1 MEHIESEI
9 PARLFDRAL
18 LARML
23 RYVRP
28 YRVWMAL
35 ALGVV
40 LPLTLLTNTLPLLI
54 RDATDHALV
63 PADVDPGARW
73 AILLR
78 IGALYV
84 AIAFGAFLVRF
95 AQGYLMSWLGQRM
108 LFDMRADIFDKILRL
123 PFRYFDRH
131 PVGRLMTRVGSDVE
145 AMQRLLT
152 DGIVGLTTDVLMLAG
167 VLAYMFWVNPRLA
180 LIMLMLSPPLLAI
193 LVFLNSKV
201 RAAHRDVRRR
211 QSALNAFMQET
222 LTGMGTV
229 QLFNREAEAN
239 AGFARRNGPLR
250 DAFLRSVAW
259 FSYAFPA
266 TEIMGALAAVL
277 VLGLGG
283 WLILRGDGAL
293 TIGELLAF
301 LAYVREF
308 FRPLDDLSEKS
319 NVLQAAMASGER
331 VFGLIDTPEEIE
343 DPPQP
348 APLDTFRGEISF
360 DHVWFAY
367 DAENWVLRDLDLHI
381 PAGSSI
387 AIVGATGAGKSSL
400 TGLIARFY
408 DVQRGAVRVDGIDVR
423 AYRQSD
429 LRRRIG
435 IVLQDPFIFAGTIAE
450 NIALHDP
457 AMPRA
462 RIEEAARY
470 VNAHDFIMRREG
482 GYGAVIMERGAGL
495 STGQK
500 QLLALA
506 RAIAHNPDILLI
518 LDEATAHVDTE
529 TELLIQD
536 ALKKLMKGRTSIIIA
551 HRLSTIR
558 HVDRIL
564 VLRQGRLVE
573 QGTHRDLLAHGG
585 YYKRLYELLSHAP
598 AESRKGS
605 VLYS

>member
-1 MEHIESEI
+1 MEHLESEI

-18 LARML
+18 LGRML

-28 YRVWMAL
+28 YRGWMML
-35 ALGVV
+35 AILAV
-40 LPLTLLTNTLPLLI
+40 LPLTLLSNTLPLLI

-63 PADVDPGARW
+63 ATDAPADERW

-78 IGALYV
+78 IGGLYV
-84 AIAFGAFLVRF
+84 VIAFGAFLLRF

-108 LFDMRADIFDKILRL
+108 LFDMRADIFNKILRL

-152 DGIVGLTTDVLMLAG
+152 DGLVGLTTDVLMIVG
-167 VLAYMFWVNPRLA
+167 VLAYMVWVNPKLA
-180 LIMLMLSPPLLAI
+180 LIMIVLFPPLLAI
-193 LVFLNSKV
+193 LIFLNGKV
-201 RAAHRDVRRR
+201 RGAHREVRRR
-211 QSALNAFMQET
+211 QSALNANLQEM
-222 LTGMGTV
+222 LTGMTTI
-229 QLFNREAEAN
+229 QLFNRESTAV
-239 AGFARRNGPLR
+239 AGFARHNGALR
-250 DAFLRSVAW
+250 DAFLRSVKW

-266 TEIMGALAAVL
+266 TEIMGGVASVL
-277 VLGLGG
+277 VLGVGG
-283 WLILRGDGAL
+283 WFILRGDDSL

-301 LAYVREF
+301 LAYLREF

-331 VFGLIDTPEEIE
+331 VFGLMDTPEEIE
-343 DPPQP
+343 DPAHP
-348 APLDTFRGEISF
+348 AALPEPFRGEISF
-360 DHVWFAY
+360 EHVWFAY
-367 DAENWVLRDLDLHI
+367 TDENWVLRDLHVDI
-381 PAGSSI
+381 PAGSSL

-408 DVQRGAVRVDGIDVR
+408 DVQRGAVRVDGVDVR
-423 AYRQSD
+423 HYRQAD

-457 AMPRA
+457 SMPRS

-470 VNAHDFIMRREG
+470 VNAHTFITRREG
-482 GYGAVIMERGAGL
+482 GYDAVVMERGAGL

-518 LDEATAHVDTE
+518 LDEATANVDTE

-564 VLRQGRLVE
+564 VLRQGQLIE
-573 QGTHRDLLAHGG
+573 QGSHKELLARGG

-598 AESRKGS
+598 AATA
-605 VLYS
+605 

>member
-1 MEHIESEI
+1 MEHVESEI
-9 PARLFDRAL
+9 PARLFDRTL

-28 YRVWMAL
+28 YRVWMAISL
-35 ALGVV
+35 AVV
-40 LPLTLLTNTLPLLI
+40 VPLTLLTNTLPLLI
-54 RDATDHALV
+54 RDATDLALV
-63 PADVDPGARW
+63 PTDKSPDERW
-73 AILLR
+73 AVLLR
-78 IGALYV
+78 IGGLYV
-84 AIAFGAFLVRF
+84 VVAFGAFVMRC
-95 AQGYLMSWLGQRM
+95 AQGYLLSWIGQRM

-152 DGIVGLTTDVLMLAG
+152 DGLVGLTTDALMLIG

-180 LIMLMLSPPLLAI
+180 MIMLLLLPPLLAI

-201 RAAHRDVRRR
+201 RSAHRDVRRR
-211 QSALNAFMQET
+211 QASLNAYAQET
-222 LTGMGTV
+222 ITGMGTV
-229 QLFNREAEAN
+229 QTFNRQPAAI
-239 AGFARRNGPLR
+239 AGFARHNGPLR
-250 DAFLRSVAW
+250 DAFLRSVKW

-266 TEIMGALAAVL
+266 TEIMGSVAAVL
-277 VLGLGG
+277 VLGIGG
-283 WLILRGDGAL
+283 WFILQGGHDL
-293 TIGELLAF
+293 TFGELLAF
-301 LAYVREF
+301 LAYLRDF

-331 VFGLIDTPEEIE
+331 VFGLIDTPEEIK
-343 DPPQP
+343 DPVRP
-348 APLDTFRGEISF
+348 APLDVFRGEITF
-360 DHVWFAY
+360 DRVWFAY
-367 DAENWVLRDLDLHI
+367 DGENWVLRDLNVHI
-381 PAGSSI
+381 PAGTSI

-400 TGLIARFY
+400 IGLIARFY
-408 DVQRGAVRVDGIDVR
+408 DVQQGSVRLDGIDVR
-423 AYRQSD
+423 DYRQAD

-457 AMPRA
+457 TMPRA
-462 RIEEAARY
+462 RIEEAARF
-470 VNAHDFIMRREG
+470 VNAHDFIMRRPG
-482 GYGAVIMERGAGL
+482 GYDAVVMERGAGL

-500 QLLALA
+500 QLIALA

-518 LDEATAHVDTE
+518 LDEATANVDTE

-558 HVDRIL
+558 HVDQIL
-564 VLRQGRLVE
+564 VLRQGRLIE
-573 QGTHRDLLAHGG
+573 QGPHRELIARGG
-585 YYKRLYELLSHAP
+585 YYKRLYELLSHTPARAP
-598 AESRKGS
+598 
-605 VLYS
+605 

>member
-1 MEHIESEI
+1 MEHIESDI
-9 PARLFDRAL
+9 PAKLFDRSL
-18 LARML
+18 LLRML

-28 YRVWMAL
+28 YRGWMAL
-35 ALGVV
+35 ALLLVA
-40 LPLTLLTNTLPLLI
+40 PLTLLSNTLPLLI
-54 RDATDHALV
+54 RDAIDHGLA
-63 PADVDPGARW
+63 PADVPASLRRGV
-73 AILLR
+73 LLNVA
-78 IGALYV
+78 GLYMLV
-84 AIAFGAFLVRF
+84 GFGAFLMRY
-95 AQGYLMSWLGQRM
+95 AQGYLLSWLGQRM

-152 DGIVGLTTDVLMLAG
+152 DGLIGLTTDFLMLAG
-167 VLAYMFWVNPRLA
+167 VLAFMFWVNTRLA
-180 LIMLMLSPPLLAI
+180 LVMLALFPPLLLI
-193 LVFLNSKV
+193 LILLNGRV
-201 RAAHRDVRRR
+201 RASHRAVRQR
-211 QSALNAFMQET
+211 QSALNAYLQEM
-222 LTGMGTV
+222 LTGMSTI
-229 QLFNREAEAN
+229 QLFNREATAN
-239 AGFARRNGPLR
+239 AGFARQNGPLR
-250 DAFLRSVAW
+250 DAFLRAVAW

-277 VLGLGG
+277 ILGLGG
-283 WLILRGDGAL
+283 RQILSGDGSL

-301 LAYVREF
+301 LAYLREF

-331 VFGLIDTPEEIE
+331 VFGLMDTTEEIA
-343 DPPQP
+343 DPAVP
-348 APLDTFRGEISF
+348 AKLDSFRGEIAF
-360 DHVWFAY
+360 DRVWFAY
-367 DAENWVLRDLDLHI
+367 QDEDWVLRDLDVRI
-381 PAGSSI
+381 PAGASV

-408 DVQRGAVRVDGIDVR
+408 DVQRGAVRVDGVNVR
-423 AYRQSD
+423 DYAQSE

-462 RIEEAARY
+462 RIEEAARF
-470 VNAHDFIMRREG
+470 VNAHRFIEQREG
-482 GYGAVIMERGAGL
+482 GYDAVVMERGAGL

-518 LDEATAHVDTE
+518 LDEATASVDTE

-558 HVDRIL
+558 HVDHIL
-564 VLRQGRLVE
+564 VLRQGQLIE
-573 QGTHRDLLAHGG
+573 QGSHRDLLAQGG
-585 YYKRLYELLSHAP
+585 YYKRLYELLSHP
-598 AESRKGS
+598 PLG
-605 VLYS
+605 

>member
-1 MEHIESEI
+1 MEHIESDI
-9 PARLFDRAL
+9 PAKLFDRSL
-18 LARML
+18 LVRML

-28 YRVWMAL
+28 YRGLMAL
-35 ALGVV
+35 ALVIV
-40 LPLTLLTNTLPLLI
+40 APLTLLSNTLPLLM
-54 RDATDHALV
+54 RDAVDHALV
-63 PADVDPGARW
+63 PTNVAAADRW
-73 AILLR
+73 AVLLH
-78 IGALYV
+78 IGGLYLLV
-84 AIAFGAFLVRF
+84 GFGAFVMRF
-95 AQGYLMSWLGQRM
+95 VQAYLLSWLGQRM
-108 LFDMRADIFDKILRL
+108 LFDMRADIFNKILRL
-123 PFRYFDRH
+123 PFRYFDRN

-152 DGIVGLTTDVLMLAG
+152 DGLIGLTTDFLMLVG

-180 LIMLMLSPPLLAI
+180 LIMLVLFPPLLVVMVLLNNQVRASHRA
-193 LVFLNSKV
+193 VRQRQSSLNSY
-201 RAAHRDVRRR
+201 
-211 QSALNAFMQET
+211 LQEM
-222 LTGMGTV
+222 LTGMSTI
-229 QLFNREAEAN
+229 QLFNREATAN
-239 AGFARRNGPLR
+239 AGFARQNGPLR
-250 DAFLRSVAW
+250 DAFLRSVKW

-266 TEIMGALAAVL
+266 TEIMGAVAAVL
-277 VLGLGG
+277 ILGFGG
-283 WLILRGDGAL
+283 WHILRGDGTL

-301 LAYVREF
+301 LAYLREF

-331 VFGLIDTPEEIE
+331 VFGLMDTPEEIE
-343 DPPQP
+343 DPPKP
-348 APLDTFRGEISF
+348 VKSAAFRGDITF

-367 DAENWVLRDLDLHI
+367 QDENWVLRDLSVNI
-381 PAGSSI
+381 PAGSSL

-423 AYRQSD
+423 EYAQSD
-429 LRRRIG
+429 LRHRIG

-457 AMPRA
+457 SMPRA
-462 RIEEAARY
+462 RIEESARF
-470 VNAHDFIMRREG
+470 VNAHRFIEQRAG
-482 GYGAVIMERGAGL
+482 GYDAVVMERGAGL

-518 LDEATAHVDTE
+518 LDEATANVDTE

-558 HVDRIL
+558 HVDHIL
-564 VLRQGRLVE
+564 VLRQGQLIE
-573 QGTHRDLLAHGG
+573 QGSHRELLAQGG

-598 AESRKGS
+598 VS
-605 VLYS
+605 

>member
-9 PARLFDRAL
+9 PAKLFDRAL
-18 LARML
+18 LSRML

-28 YRVWMAL
+28 YRGWMAL
-35 ALGVV
+35 AILAV
-40 LPLTLLTNTLPLLI
+40 LPLTLLSNTLPLLI

-63 PADVDPGARW
+63 AADRPAAERW
-73 AILLR
+73 AVLLR
-78 IGALYV
+78 IGGLYV
-84 AIAFGAFLVRF
+84 LIAFGAFLMRF

-131 PVGRLMTRVGSDVE
+131 PVGRLLTRVGSDVE

-152 DGIVGLTTDVLMLAG
+152 DGLVGLTTDVLMLFG
-167 VLAYMFWVNPRLA
+167 VLVYMFWVNPKLA
-180 LIMLMLSPPLLAI
+180 LIMLVLFPPLLAI
-193 LVFLNSKV
+193 LIFLNSKV
-201 RAAHRDVRRR
+201 RGAHREVRRR
-211 QSALNAFMQET
+211 QSALNANLQEM
-222 LTGMGTV
+222 LTGMTTI
-229 QLFNREAEAN
+229 QLFNREATAV
-239 AGFARRNGPLR
+239 AGFARHNGALR
-250 DAFLRSVAW
+250 DAFLRSVKW

-266 TEIMGALAAVL
+266 TEIMGAVASVL
-277 VLGLGG
+277 VLGIGG
-283 WLILRGDGAL
+283 WFILRGSGSL

-301 LAYVREF
+301 LAYLREF

-331 VFGLIDTPEEIE
+331 VFGLMDTPEEIE
-343 DPPQP
+343 DPRQP
-348 APLDTFRGEISF
+348 AALSEPFRGEIAF
-360 DHVWFAY
+360 EHVWFAY
-367 DAENWVLRDLDLHI
+367 TDENWVLRDLNVAI
-381 PAGSSI
+381 PPGSSI

-400 TGLIARFY
+400 TSLIARFY
-408 DVQRGAVRVDGIDVR
+408 DVQRGAVRVDGVDVR

-462 RIEEAARY
+462 RIEEAGRY
-470 VNAHDFIMRREG
+470 VNAHEFILRRAG
-482 GYGAVIMERGAGL
+482 GYDAVVMERGAGL

-518 LDEATAHVDTE
+518 LDEATANVDTE

-564 VLRQGRLVE
+564 VLRHGQLIE
-573 QGTHRDLLAHGG
+573 QGSHKELLAQGG

-598 AESRKGS
+598 PQPA
-605 VLYS
+605 

>member
-1 MEHIESEI
+1 MEHVESDI
-9 PARLFDRAL
+9 PAKLFDRSL

-28 YRVWMAL
+28 YRGWMAL
-35 ALGVV
+35 ALVV
-40 LPLTLLTNTLPLLI
+40 VFPLMALTNTLPLLV
-54 RDATDHALV
+54 RDAIDHSLV
-63 PADVDPGARW
+63 PTDVPAAERW

-78 IGALYV
+78 IAGLYML
-84 AIAFGAFLVRF
+84 IGFGAFLMRY
-95 AQGYLMSWLGQRM
+95 AQGFLLSWLGQRM
-108 LFDMRADIFDKILRL
+108 LFDMRADIFNKILRL
-123 PFRYFDRH
+123 PFRYFDRN

-152 DGIVGLTTDVLMLAG
+152 DGLIGLTTDFLMLAG
-167 VLAYMFWVNPRLA
+167 VLGYMFWVNPRLA
-180 LIMLMLSPPLLAI
+180 LIMLVLFPPMLVI
-193 LVFLNSKV
+193 LVVLNNKV
-201 RAAHRDVRRR
+201 RAAHRAVRQR
-211 QSALNAFMQET
+211 QSALNAYLQEM
-222 LTGMGTV
+222 LTGMSTI
-229 QLFNREAEAN
+229 QMFNREATAN
-239 AGFARRNGPLR
+239 AGFARHNGPLR
-250 DAFLRSVAW
+250 DAFLRAMKW

-266 TEIMGALAAVL
+266 TEIMGSLAAVL
-277 VLGLGG
+277 ILGVGG
-283 WLILRGDGAL
+283 WHILRGDGTL

-301 LAYVREF
+301 LAYLREF

-331 VFGLIDTPEEIE
+331 VFGLMDTPEEIE
-343 DPPQP
+343 DPAVP
-348 APLDTFRGEISF
+348 AKLEAFRGDITF

-367 DAENWVLRDLDLHI
+367 QDEDWVLRDLNVHI
-381 PAGSSI
+381 PAGSSL

-408 DVQRGAVRVDGIDVR
+408 DVQRGAVRVDGINVR
-423 AYRQSD
+423 DYAQSD

-457 AMPRA
+457 DMPRA
-462 RIEEAARY
+462 RVEEAARF
-470 VNAHDFIMRREG
+470 VNAHRFIEQREG
-482 GYGAVIMERGAGL
+482 GYDAVVMERGAGL

-506 RAIAHNPDILLI
+506 RAVAHNPDILLI
-518 LDEATAHVDTE
+518 LDEATASVDTE

-558 HVDRIL
+558 HVDHIL
-564 VLRQGRLVE
+564 VLRQGQLIE
-573 QGTHRDLLAHGG
+573 QGSHRDLLTQGG

-598 AESRKGS
+598 AG
-605 VLYS
+605 

>member
-1 MEHIESEI
+1 MEHIESDI
-9 PARLFDRAL
+9 PARLFDRTL

-28 YRVWMAL
+28 YRGWMAL
-35 ALGVV
+35 SLAVV

-54 RDATDHALV
+54 RDATDLALV
-63 PADVDPGARW
+63 AADRPAAERW

-78 IGALYV
+78 IGGLYV
-84 AIAFGAFLVRF
+84 AIAFGAFLIRF
-95 AQGYLMSWLGQRM
+95 AQGYLLSWLGQRM

-152 DGIVGLTTDVLMLAG
+152 DGLVGLTTDVLMLVG

-180 LIMLMLSPPLLAI
+180 LIMMILFPPLLAI
-193 LVFLNSKV
+193 LVFLNNKV
-201 RAAHRDVRRR
+201 RGAHRDVRRR
-211 QSALNAFMQET
+211 QSSLNAYVQET
-222 LTGMGTV
+222 ITGMSTV
-229 QLFNREAEAN
+229 QLFNRESAAI
-239 AGFARRNGPLR
+239 AGFARQNGPLR
-250 DAFLRSVAW
+250 DAFLRSVKW

-266 TEIMGALAAVL
+266 TEIMGNVAAVL
-277 VLGLGG
+277 VLGVGG
-283 WLILRGDGAL
+283 WFILRGGDVL

-301 LAYVREF
+301 LAYLRDF
-308 FRPLDDLSEKS
+308 FRPLDDVSEKS
-319 NVLQAAMASGER
+319 NILQAAMASGER

-343 DPPQP
+343 DPARPV
-348 APLDTFRGEISF
+348 PLAAFRGEIAF

-367 DAENWVLRDLDLHI
+367 DGENWVLRDLDVRI

-408 DVQRGAVRVDGIDVR
+408 DVQRGAVRVDGVDVR
-423 AYRQSD
+423 DYRQAD

-470 VNAHDFIMRREG
+470 VNAHDFIVRRPG
-482 GYGAVIMERGAGL
+482 GYDAVVMERGAGL
-495 STGQK
+495 SSGQK

-518 LDEATAHVDTE
+518 LDEATANVDTE

-564 VLRQGRLVE
+564 VLRQGQLIE
-573 QGTHRDLLAHGG
+573 QGSHRDLLARNG

-598 AESRKGS
+598 ARES
-605 VLYS
+605 